1 MFEKFVF
8 SAERIRKYYETA
20 ARDFHLLEK
29 EKQPELMFYV
39 CYNVIIKLAM
49 AVCAKNNLRVKS
61 QSGHHVELVDK
72 LAEILKNSDIKR
84 IANKIRVKRNR
95 DLYDGGISTSEK
107 EGIYYLKFCRELIK
121 EADNYLFPDKLI

>member
-29 EKQPELMFYV
+29 EKQPELMFYL

-61 QSGHHVELVDK
+61 QSGHHLELVDK

-84 IANKIRVKRNR
+84 IANKI
-95 DLYDGGISTSEK
+95 E
-107 EGIYYLKFCRELIK
+107 
-121 EADNYLFPDKLI
+121 